1 MNTLRGSSLRE
12 IKLETLSVF
21 VAPDVRDEDALNTL
35 KRQRMRCKVSGVIIL
50 KGRQEMAPCVSRSTN
65 GEIEAVATLLWGQ
78 TRKNFL
84 AGFLRQSSVPVP
96 AAMRVALGA
105 ELASLD

>member
-1 MNTLRGSSLRE
+1 MRE

-21 VAPDVRDEDALNTL
+21 VAPDVRDEDAINTL
-35 KRQRMRCKVSGVIIL
+35 KRQRMRCKVSGVIL

-96 AAMRVALGA
+96 AAMRVALGS
-105 ELASLD
+105 ELRALREG